1 MPREGRDVDVGSEL
15 EVSRLD
21 APGRSE
27 PPALDRAP
35 RPGEAED
42 PDALHRAFGD
52 IGERTGAS
60 GSRSD
65 AGSLSSASS
74 SGSHTASAAIVELE
88 GMVDRPAEARA
99 KHPGKGEGEGNP
111 PDGETLTDLHDDEP
125 PPSPSPRRSFRQP
138 RLSRQKSWGS
148 AKIARL
154 DEEARALTAPSLR
167 YHCTITALRRFG
179 VL

>member
-1 MPREGRDVDVGSEL
+1 MHMPREGRDVDVGSEL

-74 SGSHTASAAIVELE
+74 SLAPLYP
-88 GMVDRPAEARA
+88 PA
-99 KHPGKGEGEGNP
+99 
-111 PDGETLTDLHDDEP
+111 DLGVTVCC
-125 PPSPSPRRSFRQP
+125 QP
-138 RLSRQKSWGS
+138 LLHK
-148 AKIARL
+148 K
-154 DEEARALTAPSLR
+154 
-167 YHCTITALRRFG
+167 
-179 VL
+179 